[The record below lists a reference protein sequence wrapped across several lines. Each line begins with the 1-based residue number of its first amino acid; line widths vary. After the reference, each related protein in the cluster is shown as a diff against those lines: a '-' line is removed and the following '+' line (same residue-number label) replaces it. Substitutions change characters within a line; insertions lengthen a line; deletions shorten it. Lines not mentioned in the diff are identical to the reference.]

1 MVEISKVRIVG
12 AGLIGTSLG
21 LALKQ
26 LGYEI
31 DFQDVNREAES
42 LARDLVG
49 GSLLTSPDL
58 IVLATP
64 VSAVFELLTTLYSS
78 NPQAFFIDMT
88 GIKSEVMQQVE
99 EFPEI
104 AARFCATHPMAG
116 REFTGP
122 TAAQSDLFTGRA
134 WIVLP
139 NSQTSEDLLGWLREM
154 IRSLGATSYEM
165 SADVHDQAIA
175 AISQLP
181 QVISST
187 LGLMLE
193 ELDIQALNLAGGGL
207 RDVTR
212 LAGSSGEIWSDLLH
226 GNRAYLVP
234 LLEEFQRNLA
244 GFTASL
250 NRQED
255 KEIKNYFERANR
267 GRARISGKH
276 GAQMRDYTYLPI
288 VIDDRPGQLA
298 ALFDACAAVA
308 VNVED
313 LAIEHSPGQETGLIT
328 LALSDSD
335 ANKLH
340 RYLLDQGW
348 GAHHPRK

>member
-49 GSLLTSPDL
+49 GCLLTSPDL

-122 TAAQSDLFTGRA
+122 TAAQSDLFAGRA

-154 IRSLGATSYEM
+154 I
-165 SADVHDQAIA
+165 
-175 AISQLP
+175 
-181 QVISST
+181 
-187 LGLMLE
+187 
-193 ELDIQALNLAGGGL
+193 
-207 RDVTR
+207 
-212 LAGSSGEIWSDLLH
+212 H
-226 GNRAYLVP
+226 GNHRNHRSEAMREDRGVGGAGCGDPAYSVSVSLPRCRPRDPTRRA
-234 LLEEFQRNLA
+234 A
-244 GFTASL
+244 
-250 NRQED
+250 
-255 KEIKNYFERANR
+255 
-267 GRARISGKH
+267 
-276 GAQMRDYTYLPI
+276 
-288 VIDDRPGQLA
+288 
-298 ALFDACAAVA
+298 
-308 VNVED
+308 
-313 LAIEHSPGQETGLIT
+313 
-328 LALSDSD
+328 
-335 ANKLH
+335 
-340 RYLLDQGW
+340 
-348 GAHHPRK
+348 

>member
-1 MVEISKVRIVG
+1 MVEISNIRIVG

-26 LGYEI
+26 IGYEI
-31 DFQDVNREAES
+31 DFQDVDLEAES
-42 LARDLVG
+42 LARALVG
-49 GSLLTSPDL
+49 ASSHTSPDL

-64 VSAVFELLTTLYSS
+64 VSAVFDLLTALYLA
-78 NPQAFFIDMT
+78 NPQALFIDIT

-139 NSQTSEDLLGWLREM
+139 NRNTSEELLDWLKGM
-154 IRSLGATSYEM
+154 ILSLGATPYEM
-165 SADVHDQAIA
+165 KARDHDQAIA

-187 LGLMLE
+187 LGVMLE
-193 ELDIQALNLAGGGL
+193 EFDTQALSLAGGGL
-207 RDVTR
+207 RDLTR
-212 LAGSSGEIWSDLLH
+212 LAGSSGEIWSDLLR
-226 GNRAYLVP
+226 GNRAFLVP

-244 GFTASL
+244 TFTASL
-250 NRQED
+250 NRQDD
-255 KEIKNYFERANR
+255 KEIKDYFSRANS

-335 ANKLH
+335 AEKLH